1 MARLVLTTPASL
13 PFATEI
19 EVRVTDLNYGNHLG
33 HDALVTLLH
42 EARWRFLR
50 AHGLSELDCG
60 GASLVVGDLAVVY
73 RAECIAGDR
82 LRIEVGVADVAR
94 VGCDFVY
101 RVTRLGDGRLA
112 AEAKTGIVFL
122 DPRSRRPVQVPPA
135 IAAIAA
141 TGHPETQP

>member
-122 DPRSRRPVQVPPA
+122 DPRSRRPVPVP
-135 IAAIAA
+135 AAIAA
-141 TGHPETQP
+141 LAAAPR